1 MAISARDRCSQLTQ
15 CRVGFEMLPRFSKMF
30 IYAAVFASGLLTV
43 GCDNPDPAQVKRGK
57 QVALRCK
64 NCHSFDKQVNKIGP
78 TLVSVLGRKAGT
90 VPGYEYSE
98 AMKRYGREWS
108 PQNIEEFVE
117 HPNQTVAGTKMIISP
132 VTPEQARDV
141 VAYIRSLD

>member
-1 MAISARDRCSQLTQ
+1 MSPPIPRTAAERDALSSR
-15 CRVGFEMLPRFSKMF
+15 RP
-30 IYAAVFASGLLTV
+30 I
-43 GCDNPDPAQVKRGK
+43 GCDRPDPTKVARGK

-64 NCHSFDKQVNKIGP
+64 NCHSFDKKTNKVGP
-78 TLVSVLGRKAGT
+78 YLVSVLGRKAGT
-90 VPGYEYSE
+90 VPGYEYSD

-108 PQNIEEFVE
+108 PQSIEQFLED
-117 HPNQTVAGTKMIISP
+117 PNQTVAGTKMTISP